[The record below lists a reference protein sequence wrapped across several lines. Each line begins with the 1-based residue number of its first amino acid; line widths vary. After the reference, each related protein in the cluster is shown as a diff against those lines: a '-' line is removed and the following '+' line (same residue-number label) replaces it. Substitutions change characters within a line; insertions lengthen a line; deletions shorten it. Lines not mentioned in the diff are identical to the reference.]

1 MIRNAEKSTFHT
13 FLVSPFWIFLV
24 GPRPHLHSLQDVF
37 DEFGQ
42 EVMCSECQGG
52 VSEPPDEIVL
62 CDCCNTG
69 YHQVRNSTA
78 VYLTLLRG
86 LLFEE
91 FCGL

>member
-1 MIRNAEKSTFHT
+1 MTILISTI
-13 FLVSPFWIFLV
+13 LICVSTPSPASTNKVTL
-24 GPRPHLHSLQDVF
+24 SQDVF

-69 YHQVRNSTA
+69 YHQSCHRPPITDA
-78 VYLTLLRG
+78 VLSDDGDWYCHNCNAIQG
-86 LLFEE
+86 
-91 FCGL
+91 